1 MLSAPLT
8 LFVIRILHVVI
19 GAFWVGAVLFIA
31 AFLAPSIRAAGPAGG
46 AVMQQL
52 MGARRMHLW
61 LMAAG
66 ILTLLTGLGL
76 YWHDSAGFQSAW
88 LASGPGRTFGLGG
101 VLALLA
107 TIIGMA
113 VNAPTARRLGELSA
127 RLQGAGR
134 PPTAEEQASL
144 GALQARLG
152 RASAAAAVLLLL
164 ATVMM
169 AIARYVP

>member
-1 MLSAPLT
+1 MSASLT
-8 LFVIRILHVVI
+8 LYAVRIIHIVL
-19 GAFWVGAVLFIA
+19 GAFWVGAVVFIA
-31 AFLAPSIRAAGPAGG
+31 AFLAPSVRAAGPAGG

-52 MGARRMHLW
+52 MGVRNLHLW
-61 LMAAG
+61 LMSVG
-66 ILTLLTGLGL
+66 ILTLLSGLGL

-88 LASGPGRTFGLGG
+88 LGSGPGRVFGLGG

-107 TIIGMA
+107 TILGMA

-134 PPTAEEQASL
+134 PPTGEEQMTLA
-144 GALQARLG
+144 ALQGRLG
-152 RASAAAAVLLLL
+152 KASAAAAGLLLL

-169 AIARYVP
+169 AVARYVP